1 MKKLVPHFRR
11 RELYSE
17 WGRSP
22 VGEVG
27 DNNSHVRGRR
37 LVLHSPNPPST
48 LSERLRTRRAL
59 RASVF
64 EQDILLLA
72 RQKSAEGR
80 PSRFLVCLV
89 CFEGRSVGG
98 TKPRYFSVRQ
108 GRAASPTAHVQ
119 RSPRVKIFDFRL
131 GQKSTLRAR
140 GRGSNAVS
148 RKIARDGV
156 PHVLSRNGTLN
167 RLIRMR
173 CAKAPPGRTRG
184 VLVVHKRSARR
195 G

>member
-1 MKKLVPHFRR
+1 MLYIRGLHGGADKAG
-11 RELYSE
+11 REIA
-17 WGRSP
+17 P
-22 VGEVG
+22 EV
-27 DNNSHVRGRR
+27 
-37 LVLHSPNPPST
+37 LT
-48 LSERLRTRRAL
+48 M
-59 RASVF
+59 
-64 EQDILLLA
+64 
-72 RQKSAEGR
+72 
-80 PSRFLVCLV
+80 
-89 CFEGRSVGG
+89 SVGG

-108 GRAASPTAHVQ
+108 GKAPLSGSPQSGEVWG
-119 RSPRVKIFDFRL
+119 PRRKNFRW
-131 GQKSTLRAR
+131 GHNEHALRGKGAIAR
-140 GRGSNAVS
+140 KQTESRFFKRLSCSLARIATRERTRTYVSIHDGDLDAVS